1 MKHWTEEDFKQW
13 LYGLKEDDGHAAEC
27 VECRGEME
35 RLTLERRRMVAQP
48 EVSSDFLAAQR
59 RSIHQRLGD
68 PIRNWMPVRWA
79 VSAAAVLVVMLG
91 VTLHNG
97 KQTPAISDEQLF
109 SELAAM
115 EQTAEPQAIA
125 PIHKLFEE

>member
-13 LYGLKEDDGHAAEC
+13 LYGLKEDDGHVAEC

-68 PIRNWMPVRWA
+68 PVRNWMPVRWA

-91 VTLHNG
+91 ITLNNA
-97 KQTPAISDEQLF
+97 KRAPAISDEQLF

>member
-68 PIRNWMPVRWA
+68 PIRNWMAVRWA
-79 VSAAAVLVVMLG
+79 VSAAVVLLVMLG
-91 VTLHNG
+91 ITLNNV
-97 KQTPAISDEQLF
+97 KRTPAISDEQLF

-115 EQTAEPQAIA
+115 EQSAEPQAIA

>member
-1 MKHWTEEDFKQW
+1 MNHWTEDDFKQW
-13 LYGLKEDDGHAAEC
+13 LYGLKEEDGHVAEC

-35 RLTLERRRMVAQP
+35 RLTLKRRQIVAPP
-48 EVSSDFLAAQR
+48 EVSHDFLAAQR
-59 RSIHQRLGD
+59 RNIHQRLGD
-68 PIRNWMPVRWA
+68 PIRDWMPVRWA

-91 VTLHNG
+91 VTLHTG
-97 KQTPAISDEQLF
+97 KRAPAISDEQLF

-115 EQTAEPQAIA
+115 ESAEPQAIA